1 MRAIFF
7 SNWHLQVIL
16 RLVIHDNFVLIW
28 PLTDVDECIQ
38 KFKGNCSHACVNK
51 PGGYYCKCPNG
62 FQMSQDN
69 KTCNC
74 PKGFKES
81 ANGTMCLGKFQN
93 KDSAGKKK
101 RTTALNVHPA
111 L

>member
-1 MRAIFF
+1 
-7 SNWHLQVIL
+7 
-16 RLVIHDNFVLIW
+16 
-28 PLTDVDECIQ
+28 
-38 KFKGNCSHACVNK
+38 
-51 PGGYYCKCPNG
+51 
-62 FQMSQDN
+62 MSQDN

>member
-38 KFKGNCSHACVNK
+38 KFKGNCSHACVNN

-74 PKGFKES
+74 PKGFKEL

-93 KDSAGKKK
+93 KDSG
-101 RTTALNVHPA
+101 R
-111 L
+111 

>member
-1 MRAIFF
+1 
-7 SNWHLQVIL
+7 
-16 RLVIHDNFVLIW
+16 
-28 PLTDVDECIQ
+28 
-38 KFKGNCSHACVNK
+38 
-51 PGGYYCKCPNG
+51 
-62 FQMSQDN
+62 MSQDN

-101 RTTALNVHPA
+101 KDNSIKCSSSSLVELISTFLSSWS